1 MFGCLRLVVA
11 RFLRVVS
18 GFSLTGIILVPE
30 PPLLDHT
37 HTSSEMRLIVDS
49 SRLELVTIVR
59 ERVSGNLQKKKS
71 TQNKSKQICCFCF
84 LIKKKAKLNQENN
97 TQNRTHTAPQSTAD
111 RWRRP
116 HIADKQRRLDFEI
129 FDSVLFCFFNF
140 KEFNV
145 IFVCCCGIVCLLI

>member
-59 ERVSGNLQKKKS
+59 ERVSGNLQKKNLHKINP
-71 TQNKSKQICCFCF
+71 NK
-84 LIKKKAKLNQENN
+84 
-97 TQNRTHTAPQSTAD
+97 
-111 RWRRP
+111 
-116 HIADKQRRLDFEI
+116 
-129 FDSVLFCFFNF
+129 
-140 KEFNV
+140 
-145 IFVCCCGIVCLLI
+145 FVVFVF